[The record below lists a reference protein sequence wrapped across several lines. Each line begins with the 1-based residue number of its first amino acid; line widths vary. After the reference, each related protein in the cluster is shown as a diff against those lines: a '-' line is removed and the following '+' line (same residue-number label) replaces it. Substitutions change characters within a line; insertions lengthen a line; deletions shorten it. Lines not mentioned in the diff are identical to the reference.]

1 MKKLFKSIAII
12 AFLLVTTTSMAN
24 ETEIILE
31 ATKTAKSLVLKLES
45 PAKQFELMLTDEN
58 LNTIYE
64 ENILKG
70 TYAKEFNMKE
80 LTSGT
85 YYLSI
90 KSTSKAITYT
100 LNVKFGE
107 VKIVNRKEKTNKP
120 VFKVDGEKVY
130 INVLNLD
137 QQKVDIKVVD
147 TQDRVVFNENFKND
161 FKIGKILNFEK
172 VVKGTYTVVVKEG
185 SQTYVQNISI
195 D

>member
-45 PAKQFELMLTDEN
+45 PAKQFELVLTDEN
-58 LNTIYE
+58 FNTIYE
-64 ENILKG
+64 ENILEG

-90 KSTSKAITYT
+90 KNTSKAFTYT

-130 INVLNLD
+130 INVLNLE

-147 TQDRVVFNENFKND
+147 TQDRIVFNENFKNE